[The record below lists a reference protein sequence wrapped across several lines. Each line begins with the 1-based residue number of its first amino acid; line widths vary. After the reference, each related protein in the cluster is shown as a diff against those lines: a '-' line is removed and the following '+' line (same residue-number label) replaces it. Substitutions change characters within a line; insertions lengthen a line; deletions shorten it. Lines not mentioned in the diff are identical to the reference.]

1 MHNLEAGS
9 RPRLVL
15 SVVVGA
21 ALATSACAGKQTARV
36 SPEEIPQLEQQL
48 AQDPSD
54 GETLLRYAAALF
66 AAQQYDS
73 ARTIARRGTAIRP
86 EDALGPLVLGQTF
99 ERQGN
104 YDQAITVYAD
114 YLAAF
119 PEHDGAPAVR
129 ARDLFARRARANEQA
144 RVALEREDEL
154 AQRPGDP
161 QTIAVLPLDVAGDSS
176 YQPLSRG
183 LAEMFT
189 ADLALLQRFRMVER
203 LEVGALLDEMRLAE
217 AGRVDAA
224 TAARMGH
231 LLRAGRM
238 VQGLAAIPPDAD
250 VRLEASVVRPDGQ
263 SVVRPDG
270 QVTSPQAATGQLRD
284 LMQMEK
290 QVVIGIAGQLGYV
303 LSEAERQ
310 MILENGTQSLVAF
323 LAYSRGLAAE
333 DLGDFPTA
341 ALHYADAVR
350 ADPNFTAARN
360 NYQRSVAAEDV
371 EGASAEQV
379 AVLSGTSVADPTQ
392 LLTPLTEVMASTLGD
407 IASTQ
412 AERNQA
418 ASRQQTTQQAT
429 TTSNASPPPTLVQ
442 AAPGARGTVRVIFR
456 LP

>member
-1 MHNLEAGS
+1 MSNFQVAS
-9 RPRLVL
+9 RHRLL
-15 SVVVGA
+15 MSVVVGA
-21 ALATSACAGKQTARV
+21 AFATSACAGKQTARV
-36 SPEEIPQLEQQL
+36 SPEDIPQLEQQL

-54 GETLLRYAAALF
+54 GEALLRYAAALF
-66 AAQQYDS
+66 AAQRYDS
-73 ARTIARRGTAIRP
+73 ARTIARRGMAIRP
-86 EDALGPLVLGQTF
+86 QDALGPLVLGQTF
-99 ERQGN
+99 ERQGA
-104 YDQAITVYAD
+104 YDQAIAVYAD
-114 YLAAF
+114 YLGAY
-119 PEHDGAPAVR
+119 PQHDGAPAVR

-144 RVALEREDEL
+144 RMALAREDDL
-154 AQRPGDP
+154 SQRPGDP

-203 LEVGALLDEMRLAE
+203 LEVGALIDEMRLAE

-238 VQGLAAIPPDAD
+238 VQGLAAIPPDGD
-250 VRLEASVVRPDGQ
+250 VRLEA

-270 QVTSPQAATGQLRD
+270 QVTSPQAATGRLRD

-303 LSEAERQ
+303 LSQAERQ
-310 MILENGTQSLVAF
+310 RILENGTQSLVAF
-323 LAYSRGLAAE
+323 LAYSRGLVAE
-333 DLGDFPTA
+333 DLGDFPAA
-341 ALHYADAVR
+341 ALHYADAAR

-371 EGASAEQV
+371 EGAPDEQV
-379 AVLSGTSVADPTQ
+379 AVLSGQSVVDPT
-392 LLTPLTEVMASTLGD
+392 LLPAPLADVMASTLGD

-412 AERNQA
+412 AEQNQA
-418 ASRQQTTQQAT
+418 AGRQQTTQQAT
-429 TTSNASPPPTLVQ
+429 STSNASPPPTLVKE
-442 AAPGARGTVRVIFR
+442 APGARGTVRVIFR

>member
-1 MHNLEAGS
+1 M
-9 RPRLVL
+9 
-15 SVVVGA
+15 
-21 ALATSACAGKQTARV
+21 
-36 SPEEIPQLEQQL
+36 
-48 AQDPSD
+48 
-54 GETLLRYAAALF
+54 
-66 AAQQYDS
+66 
-73 ARTIARRGTAIRP
+73 AIRP
-86 EDALGPLVLGQTF
+86 EDALGPLVLGQTL

-104 YDQAITVYAD
+104 YDQAIAVYAD

-144 RVALEREDEL
+144 RVALAQEAEL
-154 AQRPGDP
+154 SQRPADP
-161 QTIAVLPLDVAGDSS
+161 QTIAVLPLAVAGDSS

-189 ADLALLQRFRMVER
+189 SDLALLQRFRMVER
-203 LEVGALLDEMRLAE
+203 LEVGALLDEMQLAE
-217 AGRVDAA
+217 AGRVEAA

-263 SVVRPDG
+263 
-270 QVTSPQAATGQLRD
+270 VTSPQAATGRLRD

-303 LSEAERQ
+303 LSVAERQ
-310 MILENGTQSLVAF
+310 MILESGTQSLVAF
-323 LAYSRGLAAE
+323 LAYSRGLVAE

-341 ALHYADAVR
+341 ALHFADAVR
-350 ADPNFTAARN
+350 ADPDFTAARN
-360 NYQRSVAAEDV
+360 NYQRSVAAEEV
-371 EGASAEQV
+371 SGAPDEQV
-379 AVLSGTSVADPTQ
+379 AVLSGTSVVDPMLLPAPVAD
-392 LLTPLTEVMASTLGD
+392 VMASTLGD

-418 ASRQQTTQQAT
+418 AARQQTTQQAT
-429 TTSNASPPPTLVQ
+429 TTSNASPPPTLVKE
-442 AAPGARGTVRVIFR
+442 APGARGTVRVIFR